1 MFMNIYLGT
10 SLSLSQH
17 SSSIPNNT
25 LLTSKYG
32 SHTAKPRPI
41 KSTAAL
47 RNAI

>member
-1 MFMNIYLGT
+1 MKNYLGT

-17 SSSIPNNT
+17 NSNIPNNT

-32 SHTAKPRPI
+32 SHTAKPLPI